1 MDGNKINERRVK
13 KNDIPAAMGVAMVY
27 FGFRDLSVDEQ
38 IAQWYI

>member
-1 MDGNKINERRVK
+1 VVDYNNERRVK
-13 KNDIPAAMGVAMVY
+13 KRNILRVMGITMVF